1 MNYLGSNRI
10 ITNPFS
16 SHGTAEDYA
25 GNHLSNVILYGS
37 GKVIR
42 IINKFKS
49 HEDSINYNNFLNN
62 GNSWYKDGIY
72 HCISITGKITL
83 MTPDELAG
91 NQVFVETYD
100 GNKKLIFRF
109 AHLDSVNVKVGDIVN
124 ENTILGLQ
132 GNTGLVLSSKNVSDK
147 TYGSHVHLEVI
158 DENNNY
164 VNPRMYASGEIRT
177 TYQLQTNI
185 KDENK
190 LQFIVNVDVINIRES
205 ASVTSNDI
213 GNVYI
218 NEIYDIL
225 ESVDDG
231 TYTWYKIRTSNGIEG
246 YVAYLKNS
254 NWVTVFEPKKEEVQE
269 ENSENPNETIKEE
282 TDESDDIKNDKEI
295 ISENLELIFECA
307 KDDYYY
313 IYLKNGEKLYI
324 K

>member
-16 SHGTAEDYA
+16 NHGTAEDYA
-25 GNHLSNVILYGS
+25 GNHLSNVVLYGS

-164 VNPRMYASGEIRT
+164 VNPRMYASGEVRT
-177 TYQLQTNI
+177 TYQLQTNSR
-185 KDENK
+185 DENK

-205 ASVTSNDI
+205 AGVNSNDI

-225 ESVDDG
+225 ESIDDG
-231 TYTWYKIRTSNGIEG
+231 TYIWYKIRTSTGVEG

-254 NWVTVFEPKKEEVQE
+254 NWITVFEPKKEEIQE
-269 ENSENPNETIKEE
+269 ENSANSNEAIDEEIDENNNIKDDNEVVY
-282 TDESDDIKNDKEI
+282 D
-295 ISENLELIFECA
+295 NLELIFECV

>member
-10 ITNPFS
+10 ITNSFS
-16 SHGTAEDYA
+16 NHGTAEDYA

-62 GNSWYKDGIY
+62 GNSWYKNGIY

-132 GNTGLVLSSKNVSDK
+132 GNTGLVLSSKSISDP
-147 TYGSHVHLEVI
+147 TYGSHVHLEII

-164 VNPRMYASGEIRT
+164 INPRIYASGEVRT

-205 ASVTSNDI
+205 ASINSRDI

-231 TYTWYKIRTSNGIEG
+231 TYIWYKIKTSTGIDG
-246 YVAYLKNS
+246 YVANLKDG
-254 NWVTVFEPKKEEVQE
+254 NWITIYEPKKEIE
-269 ENSENPNETIKEE
+269 EFF
-282 TDESDDIKNDKEI
+282 SDLDEI
-295 ISENLELIFECA
+295 IDEDNLKDNDNISDPDGAIQNLELIFECQ